1 MTALPLNGVKEN
13 IFSLKLQWYQIDDD
27 SVPFSTEVLIMD
39 IHLKEISMEY
49 LKVNIIMEELHSL
62 LYETTY

>member
-1 MTALPLNGVKEN
+1 M
-13 IFSLKLQWYQIDDD
+13 IFDDD

-49 LKVNIIMEELHSL
+49 LKVNIIIEELHSL
-62 LYETTY
+62 LYETIHI

>member
-1 MTALPLNGVKEN
+1 M
-13 IFSLKLQWYQIDDD
+13 IFDDD

-62 LYETTY
+62 LYETTYKI

>member
-1 MTALPLNGVKEN
+1 MELKKIY
-13 IFSLKLQWYQIDDD
+13 IFFKITMIFDDD

-62 LYETTY
+62 LYATTYII

>member
-1 MTALPLNGVKEN
+1 M
-13 IFSLKLQWYQIDDD
+13 IFDDD

-39 IHLKEISMEY
+39 IHLKETSMEY

-62 LYETTY
+62 LFETTY

>member
-1 MTALPLNGVKEN
+1 M
-13 IFSLKLQWYQIDDD
+13 IFDND

-39 IHLKEISMEY
+39 IHMKEISMEY

-62 LYETTY
+62 LYETTYKI

>member
-1 MTALPLNGVKEN
+1 M
-13 IFSLKLQWYQIDDD
+13 IFGDD

-49 LKVNIIMEELHSL
+49 LKVNVIMEELHSL

>member
-1 MTALPLNGVKEN
+1 MELKKIY
-13 IFSLKLQWYQIDDD
+13 IFFKITMIFDDD

-62 LYETTY
+62 LYETTYMI

>member
-1 MTALPLNGVKEN
+1 M
-13 IFSLKLQWYQIDDD
+13 IFDDD

-62 LYETTY
+62 LYEPLHI

>member
-1 MTALPLNGVKEN
+1 M
-13 IFSLKLQWYQIDDD
+13 IFDND

-39 IHLKEISMEY
+39 IHMKEISMEY